1 MAKQKV
7 TGVEDP
13 ENYRTMS
20 TPFSSLE
27 DAQDELDQFF
37 EEVRIARQKHKIADV
52 HVIVSTNVKT
62 ENLIKRFS
70 GAAHFGDATNG
81 LEMSA
86 EGMKVELDAR
96 KKVIAAARNRKRG

>member
-7 TGVEDP
+7 KGVDDP
-13 ENYRTMS
+13 VNYKAMS
-20 TPFSSLE
+20 APFATLE
-27 DAQDELDQFF
+27 EAQGELELFF
-37 EEVRIARQKHKIADV
+37 EEVRLARQKHKIADV
-52 HVIVSTNVKT
+52 HVIVSTNVQT

-81 LEMSA
+81 LEMCA
-86 EGMKVELDAR
+86 EGMKVELDAW